1 MPTTDPKLQD
11 TRLTIYH
18 LTAENRLL
26 RRIVADQREQI
37 EHLLDQPLII
47 LNGEA
52 YVGIREVGPV
62 CPN

>member
-1 MPTTDPKLQD
+1 M
-11 TRLTIYH
+11 TIYH

-26 RRIVADQREQI
+26 KRIVADQREQI
-37 EHLLDQPLII
+37 AHLLDQPLVI

-52 YVGIREVGPV
+52 YIGVQDFQQP